1 MPACICKTVGGT
13 TTHSAGAPL
22 RLQTHEF
29 RARSTFGEIT
39 GANLMDWPVSL
50 GELEPPAADFCC
62 ASPDVGVIQSVPQR
76 KLMPVEDESVDHVS
90 KTRITENGCDQDPI
104 PAGAVEPQVITDA
117 HAAEFGMV
125 FYTGKSFPAMCL
137 RGFFS
142 AQHGFF
148 NRTWPVGACALR
160 VVEGRRHRRQ
170 GRGFRRGLTRQRH
183 QLLSRPPG
191 RRCGYERR
199 FAACR

>member
-1 MPACICKTVGGT
+1 MPAGICKTVGGT

-22 RLQTHEF
+22 RRQTHEF

-62 ASPDVGVIQSVPQR
+62 ESPDVAVMEVVPQGE
-76 KLMPVEDESVDHVS
+76 LMPVEDESVEHAS

-104 PAGAVEPQVITDA
+104 PAGAVDPQVITDA
-117 HAAEFGMV
+117 HEADLGIASYM
-125 FYTGKSFPAMCL
+125 GKSFPAMGL

-142 AQHGFF
+142 AQNDFS
-148 NRTWPVGACALR
+148 NRTNPVGARVLNTSLKPDAPPTRPRFSPRVGSTTTPALIAAAR
-160 VVEGRRHRRQ
+160 STLRR
-170 GRGFRRGLTRQRH
+170 
-183 QLLSRPPG
+183 
-191 RRCGYERR
+191 
-199 FAACR
+199 